1 MTPESGDT
9 TECQGVRIDA
19 TFVTKLN
26 LADFQNAVLMLRELS
41 ITNASEEDA
50 SEPPHI
56 SRRLQHLRR
65 WSHEEVNEVF
75 A

>member
-1 MTPESGDT
+1 MQNSNLSCYARCAVGSAIVLLIAKNGAPEPSH
-9 TECQGVRIDA
+9 
-19 TFVTKLN
+19 L
-26 LADFQNAVLMLRELS
+26 
-41 ITNASEEDA
+41 
-50 SEPPHI
+50 